1 MPPVMKRC
9 LTLYTKTWLTI
20 LLAVVE
26 SLRRDVEVSL
36 NQRRRHKR
44 KCNFLHKKK
53 MIINEC
59 SVQTL
64 KLKILN
70 LKIERL
76 TLIVTSST
84 FHIQNDPIVSTFGRE
99 IDDSAAIVLF
109 PALIFVQATIV
120 ANIIHQEFK
129 QCKLGLRSMKECP

>member
-1 MPPVMKRC
+1 M
-9 LTLYTKTWLTI
+9 
-20 LLAVVE
+20 
-26 SLRRDVEVSL
+26 
-36 NQRRRHKR
+36 
-44 KCNFLHKKK
+44 
-53 MIINEC
+53 
-59 SVQTL
+59 QTL

-109 PALIFVQATIV
+109 PALICVQATIV

-129 QCKLGLRSMKECP
+129 QCKLRSMKECP